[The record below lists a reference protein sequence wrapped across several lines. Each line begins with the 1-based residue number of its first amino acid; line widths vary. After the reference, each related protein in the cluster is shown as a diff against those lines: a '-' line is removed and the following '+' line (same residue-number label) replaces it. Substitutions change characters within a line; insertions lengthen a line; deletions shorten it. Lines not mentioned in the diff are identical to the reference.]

1 MAESG
6 IKSYFPSQTVSDA
19 EKLSYDYGLKVGKA
33 IEQEWFNNDRSTG
46 KYRSNQNNFHNLRL
60 YARGEQSIQK
70 YKDELSIN
78 GDLSYLNLDW
88 KPVPIISKFVDI
100 VVNGIAERTYDI
112 TAFSQDP
119 SGVEKRTKYM
129 EDILDDMENESF
141 NAFTQEAFGVNTRRS
156 NEKTLPESSEELQ
169 LHMQLNYKQAVEIA
183 EEQALSVLF
192 EGNNYEL
199 IKKRFYYDLTVLG
212 IGCVKTSFNTSEG
225 VVIDYV
231 DPANLVYSY
240 SDSPYFEDIYY
251 VGEVKSI
258 PVNELAKQFPHLS
271 EEELKDIMKSKS
283 YHRSN
288 YNSRYSVD
296 KEDNNTIQVL
306 YFNYKTYMNEVYK
319 IKETGTGADKIIP
332 KDDSFNP
339 PEDMQGGFGRM
350 IRSIECLYDGAMILG
365 TDKLLK
371 WEMSKNMMRPKSD
384 YTKVKMNYAIVAPR
398 MYDGKIDS
406 LVKRITGFAD
416 MIQLTHLKLQQ
427 VMSRLIPDGVYLDAD
442 GLAEIDLGNGTNYNP
457 QEALNMFFQT
467 GSVIGRS
474 FTSEGDM
481 NPGKVPIQEISS
493 GSGGNKMQALIG
505 NYNYYLQMIRD
516 VTGLNEA
523 RDASTPDVN
532 SLVGVQKMA
541 AANSNTATRHIL
553 QAGLFLTAEIAECLS
568 LRISDIIEYSPT
580 RDAFIQAIGAHNVA
594 TLNEMSD
601 LHLHD
606 FGIFLSLQPDE
617 EERSVLEN
625 NIQMALQQGT
635 IDLEDAIDLRE
646 IKNIKLANQLLKIR
660 RKKKQEADR
669 ARELENIQ
677 AQSQSNA
684 QAAQQAAQI
693 EMEKNQAITQQKAQ
707 LVQMQGQVDVQKMQ
721 QEAELKKQLMQMEFQ
736 MNMQLKQ
743 VDLQASAV
751 TNATKENRKDQ
762 RLQFQ
767 AAQQETLVDKRG
779 KQQSKLTDRK
789 NSQQSELIDQKQ
801 TGKPPKNFESAGNDT
816 LGGGFDLGSFDPS

>member
-19 EKLSYDYGLKVGKA
+19 EKLSYEYGLKVGKA
-33 IEQEWFNNDRSTG
+33 IEQEWFNNDRG
-46 KYRSNQNNFHNLRL
+46 SNRYKANSNDFHNLRL

-112 TAFSQDP
+112 KAYSQSP
-119 SGVEKRTKYM
+119 NGVEKRTEYM
-129 EDILDDMENESF
+129 EAIENDMKFKEFDNF
-141 NAFTQEAFGVNTRRS
+141 AAQNFGVNTKES
-156 NEKTLPESSEELQ
+156 EEKELPETTEELQ
-169 LHMQLNYKQAVEIA
+169 LHMQLTYKQAVELA
-183 EEQALSVLF
+183 EEQALNVLF
-192 EGNNYEL
+192 EGNKYEL
-199 IKKRFYYDLTVLG
+199 TKKRFYYDLTVLG
-212 IGCVKTSFNTSEG
+212 IGAVKTSFNTSEG

-240 SDSPYFEDIYY
+240 SESPYFEDIYY
-251 VGEVKSI
+251 VGETKTI

-271 EEELKDIMKSKS
+271 ESDLEDIMKNKS
-283 YHRSN
+283 NNRSN
-288 YNSRYSVD
+288 NNSRHSED

-319 IKETGTGADKIIP
+319 VKETGSGADKIIP

-339 PEDMQGGFGRM
+339 PEDMEGGYSKM
-350 IRSIECLYDGAMILG
+350 LRSIECLYEGAMILG

-371 WEMSKNMMRPKSD
+371 WEMAKNMMRPKSD
-384 YTKVKMNYAIVAPR
+384 FTKVKMNYAIVAPR

-427 VMSRLIPDGVYLDAD
+427 VLSRMVPDGVYLDAD

-474 FTSEGDM
+474 FTSDGDH
-481 NPGKVPIQEISS
+481 NPGKVPIQEITS

-505 NYNYYLQMIRD
+505 TYNYYLQMIRD

-523 RDASTPDVN
+523 RDGSTPDKN
-532 SLVGVQKMA
+532 ALVGVQKLA

-553 QAGLFLTAEIAECLS
+553 QAGLFLTAETAECLS

-580 RDAFIQAIGAHNVA
+580 KDAFIQAIGTHNVA
-594 TLNEMSD
+594 TLEEMSE
-601 LHLHD
+601 LHLYD
-606 FGIFLSLQPDE
+606 FGIFIELQPDE
-617 EERSVLEN
+617 EEKGRLEN
-625 NIQMALQQGT
+625 NIQMALQQQS
-635 IDLEDAIDLRE
+635 IELEDAIDLRE
-646 IKNIKLANQLLKIR
+646 IRNIKLANQLLKIR
-660 RKKKQEADR
+660 RKKKEEKDR
-669 ARELENIQ
+669 QLQMQNIQ
-677 AQSQSNA
+677 AQTQSNA
-684 QAAQQAAQI
+684 QAAQAAAQADVQ
-693 EMEKNQAITQQKAQ
+693 KNQALNAGKAE
-707 LVQMQGQVDVQKMQ
+707 LSQMQAQIDLQKMQ
-721 QEAELKKQLMQMEFQ
+721 QEVEMKKQLMALEFQ
-736 MNMQLKQ
+736 YNMQLKGIE
-743 VDLQASAV
+743 VDGVKQREKQ
-751 TNATKENRKDQ
+751 KEDRKDE
-762 RLQFQ
+762 RTKIQ
-767 AAQQETLVDKRG
+767 A
-779 KQQSKLTDRK
+779 
-789 NSQQSELIDQKQ
+789 SQQSEMIEQRNS
-801 TGKPPKNFESAGNDT
+801 GKPPKNFESAGNDI